1 MKEHQLRATPFHK
14 TFFFVVTSLSSKGS
28 IMGRSSKRRRG
39 EAASRLSH
47 SVILALPSVAPPS
60 KKVRLRAL
68 MDCGIWMSSGLISN
82 V

>member
-1 MKEHQLRATPFHK
+1 
-14 TFFFVVTSLSSKGS
+14 
-28 IMGRSSKRRRG
+28 MGRSSKRRRG
-39 EAASRLSH
+39 DAASRLSH